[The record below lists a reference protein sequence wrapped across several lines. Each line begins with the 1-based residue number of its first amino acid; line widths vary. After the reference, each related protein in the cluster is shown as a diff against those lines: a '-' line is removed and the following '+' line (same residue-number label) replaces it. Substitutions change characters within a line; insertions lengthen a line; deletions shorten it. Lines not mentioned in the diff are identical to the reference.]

1 MLYPL
6 LLMIGAA
13 TLGGSTLHLYTMR
26 TEIMRRRVRTLTI
39 REAERLDSGARRI
52 VPAPAAARASSSPV
66 GSNVF
71 DLGSHGGFIVAAYAF
86 TALIMCGLVGN
97 ALRDRA
103 AQRRALKRFGEDR
116 R

>member
-1 MLYPL
+1 M
-6 LLMIGAA
+6 
-13 TLGGSTLHLYTMR
+13 
-26 TEIMRRRVRTLTI
+26 
-39 REAERLDSGARRI
+39 
-52 VPAPAAARASSSPV
+52 
-66 GSNVF
+66 F

-86 TALIMCGLVGN
+86 TALIMSGLVGN